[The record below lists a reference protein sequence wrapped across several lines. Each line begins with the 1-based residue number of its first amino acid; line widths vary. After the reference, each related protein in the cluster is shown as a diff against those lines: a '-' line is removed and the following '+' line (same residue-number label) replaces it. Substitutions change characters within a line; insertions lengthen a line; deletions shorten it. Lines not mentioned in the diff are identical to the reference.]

1 MVGLKLVLMAPP
13 MDRRCVCEKG
23 EERDPKVFGSR

>member
-13 MDRRCVCEKG
+13 MDRRCVCEKRA
-23 EERDPKVFGSR
+23 ERDPKVFGSW